1 MKEYSLTD
9 LAKDEVRDIW
19 EFIARDNEDAADRWI
34 ARIVEAFD
42 MLARNPHIGHTR
54 TDLAD
59 RQFLFWPIGEYLA
72 IYRIVNEDIEI
83 VAVTQGAR
91 DIPSYLRR
99 RS

>member
-9 LAKDEVRDIW
+9 LTKDEVRDIW

-34 ARIVEAFD
+34 TRIVEAFD
-42 MLARNPHIGHTR
+42 MLARNPHTGHTR
-54 TDLAD
+54 KDLAD
-59 RQFLFWPIGEYLA
+59 PQFLFWPIGEYLV
-72 IYRIVNEDIEI
+72 IYRIVDDDIEI